1 MTMIENKKYRV
12 LVEYLAIAL
21 GSGLLAFSLVFF
33 LEPNTIAPGGV
44 TGLAILIQKI
54 FGIPIDFTN
63 LAINIPLFIAG
74 IMILGKAFGAKTA
87 YATIM
92 LSVFIRFFY
101 VFFGEISVTDDLLL
115 AAIYGGVISGV
126 GLGIVFR
133 YGGTTGGTDLGGAIL
148 NKFFPNLST
157 AKMMM
162 LLDLIVVGAAGLVE
176 KRIET
181 SLYSIIA
188 LYILVKLI
196 DFIVEGLS
204 YAKAFY
210 IISSD
215 PEAMGKKITQE
226 MHRGVTALSGKG
238 VYTGSNRDVLLCVVN
253 RAQVAKLKRIV
264 HEVDPKAFMMVSTI
278 HEVLGEG
285 FKEAK

>member
-1 MTMIENKKYRV
+1 MIENKKYRLFV
-12 LVEYLAIAL
+12 DYLAIAV

-44 TGLAILIQKI
+44 TGFAILIQKLV
-54 FGIPIDFTN
+54 GIPIDFTN
-63 LAINIPLFIAG
+63 LAVNIPLFIAG

-92 LSVFIRFFY
+92 LSVFIRLFY
-101 VFFGEISVTDDLLL
+101 TFFGEIAVTDDLLL

-162 LLDLIVVGAAGLVE
+162 FLDLIVVISAGFVE
-176 KRIET
+176 RRIET

-210 IISSD
+210 IISNN
-215 PEAMGKKITQE
+215 PEEMGKTITKE

-238 VYTGSNRDVLLCVVN
+238 VYTGSSRDVLLCVVN

-264 HEVDPKAFMMVSTI
+264 HEVDPNAFMMVSTI

-285 FKEAK
+285 FKEIKS